1 VAAGSTFDL
10 GTHLI
15 DQALVLFGKPDSVW
29 ASLAYER
36 GDPADDAFLILLTY
50 SDKTVL
56 LRSTMVSCLA
66 VQPRFRI
73 RGTKGSFVKDG
84 LDPQEDQRVKSSPP
98 IEISSK
104 EFGIETPAF
113 KGRLITV
120 DRVEGAKEVDGLWES
135 EVVSEKG
142 NYLGFYENLYDA
154 ISGKGELLVHPEEA
168 RDVIKLIEIVKESSK
183 TGARLPW
190 A

>member
-1 VAAGSTFDL
+1 M
-10 GTHLI
+10 
-15 DQALVLFGKPDSVW
+15 LFGTPNSIS
-29 ASLAYER
+29 ASLTYER
-36 GDPADDAFLILLTY
+36 GDSADDAFLILLTY
-50 SDKTVL
+50 NDKTVL

-84 LDPQEDQRVKSSPP
+84 LDPQEDQRVKFSPP

-104 EFGIETPAF
+104 EFGVEEPAF
-113 KGRLITV
+113 RGRLTTV
-120 DRVEGAKEVDGLWES
+120 DKTEGAKEVNGLWES
-135 EVVSEKG
+135 EIASERG

-154 ISGKGELLVHPEEA
+154 ISGKAKLLVRPEEA
-168 RDVIKLIEIVKESSK
+168 RNVIRLIEIVKESSK
-183 TGARLPW
+183 AGARLPW